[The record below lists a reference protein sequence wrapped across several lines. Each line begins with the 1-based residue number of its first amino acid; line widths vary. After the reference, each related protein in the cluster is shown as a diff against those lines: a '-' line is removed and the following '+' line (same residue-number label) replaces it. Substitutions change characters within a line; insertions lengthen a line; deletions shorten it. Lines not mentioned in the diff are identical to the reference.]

1 MIHLLLILISLIAF
15 YLAYRLF
22 LIRRSISR
30 TEEELRSISCA
41 PIENRILK
49 LPFPDRRLEG
59 LLKAINQNLDA
70 TRTERLAFQKKE
82 LQLKEQV
89 ENISHDLRTPLTA
102 ILGYLKMID
111 TGNLSAEDQEYLD
124 IAIRKSYTLQDLVSR
139 FYELTQ
145 VTSEDFHLEL
155 TPVDIG
161 RLLRETCLDHYELI
175 EKEDLQFQMDLP
187 NVPTTIYGETQAL
200 ERIFSNMIQNGI
212 RYAKSE
218 LDVRIIESSDSGKI
232 QLIFENDIAPEM
244 EIDDPDRLFDR
255 FYIQEQSR
263 SHGGTGLGLTI
274 SKHLTEHMNGTMQA
288 AYYNRQEKRIL
299 AFTLCFPYLN

>member
-1 MIHLLLILISLIAF
+1 MIYFLLIIISLTAF

-49 LPFPDRRLEG
+49 LPFPDRHMEG
-59 LLKAINQNLDA
+59 LLKAINQNLES
-70 TRTERLAFQKKE
+70 TRAERLAFQKKE

-102 ILGYLKMID
+102 ILGYLKMVD
-111 TGNLSAEDQEYLD
+111 AQNLSAEDQEYLN
-124 IAIRKSYTLQDLVSR
+124 IAIRKSYTLQALVSR

-145 VTSEDFHLEL
+145 VTSEDFRLEL
-155 TPVDIG
+155 TPVDVG
-161 RLLRETCLDHYELI
+161 RLLKETCLDHYELI
-175 EKEDLQFQMDLP
+175 EKKDLQFQMDLP
-187 NVPTTIYGETQAL
+187 NAPAIIYGETQAL

-212 RYAKSE
+212 RYAKTE
-218 LDVRIIESSDSGKI
+218 LSVRVLGSSGSGKI
-232 QLIFENDIAPEM
+232 RLIFENDIAPDM
-244 EIDDPDRLFDR
+244 EIDDPNRLFDR

-288 AYYNRQEKRIL
+288 AYYSKREKRIL
-299 AFTLCFPYLN
+299 AFTLCFSYLN

>member
-1 MIHLLLILISLIAF
+1 MIHLLPILISLIAF
-15 YLAYRLF
+15 DLAYRLF
-22 LIRRSISR
+22 LIHRSISR

-49 LPFPDRRLEG
+49 LPFPDRCLEG

-70 TRTERLAFQKKE
+70 TRTERLDFQKKE

-111 TGNLSAEDQEYLD
+111 TGSLSAEDQEYLD
-124 IAIRKSYTLQDLVSR
+124 IAIRKSYTLQALVSR

-155 TPVDIG
+155 TPVDVG

-200 ERIFSNMIQNGI
+200 ERIFSNMIQNSI

>member
-1 MIHLLLILISLIAF
+1 MIYLILVLISLIAF

-41 PIENRILK
+41 PNENRILK
-49 LPFPDRRLEG
+49 LPFPDRYLEN

-70 TRTERLAFQKKE
+70 ARTDRLNFQKKE
-82 LQLKEQV
+82 LQLKEQF

-111 TGNLSAEDQEYLD
+111 AESLSAENQEYLD
-124 IAIRKSYTLQDLVSR
+124 IVIRKSYTLQALVSR

-155 TPVDIG
+155 SPVDIG
-161 RLLRETCLDHYELI
+161 RLLKETCLDHYELI
-175 EKEDLQFQMDLP
+175 EKEELLFQMDIP
-187 NVPTTIYGETQAL
+187 NTPVMIHGDTQAL
-200 ERIFSNMIQNGI
+200 ERIFFNMIQNGI

-218 LDVRIIESSDSGKI
+218 LNVRILRPSHSDELH
-232 QLIFENDIAPEM
+232 LIFENDISPER
-244 EIDDPDRLFDR
+244 EIDDPNRLFDR

-288 AYYNRQEKRIL
+288 DYYYKKEKRIL